1 MYDIHIYIYK
11 YIYIYAK
18 KEDSAEVTGLLD
30 DEITT
35 TCKSCPMDSFPVAF
49 PISHCNTCI
58 NGDTYIC

>member
-30 DEITT
+30 EEITT
-35 TCKSCPMDSFPVAF
+35 TCRKLPYGLFSSSFSDF
-49 PISHCNTCI
+49 SL
-58 NGDTYIC
+58 